1 MKSFCTKK
9 GNDIIT
15 TLVVYHST
23 FMTNSAGYD
32 MIYRQ
37 GLPPPPSA
45 KQITTIEM
53 RKKLGQN
60 YEITL
65 FLCALTRR

>member
-23 FMTNSAGYD
+23 VMIKSAGYD

-37 GLPPPPSA
+37 GLPPPPLRQTNYYNRNEKKTWA
-45 KQITTIEM
+45 K
-53 RKKLGQN
+53 L
-60 YEITL
+60 
-65 FLCALTRR
+65 